1 MVYRLFTKNHYVHG
15 LKSLITSQVSSDI
28 FENISHDERTY
39 FFEEWI
45 HRSLNDKN
53 ENIFYDVTSISSY
66 SSNIDWVEWGY
77 NRDGEDLGQV
87 NIGMFC
93 GEKSR
98 LPLYYNM
105 YNGSLTDKVNMDC
118 VLQNAKDVGIEKVK
132 LVLDGGFCD
141 KPRLQELHSSGH
153 IFTVGVPLSLNEAKT
168 YVEKY
173 GKGINKASNK
183 LRKHIEYCINIPT
196 NFMGVDGRVILCFNE
211 PRHSDVTSSLVKKV
225 DDLEEKLKSMKKF
238 PTKNI
243 KLYKKYFD
251 IYKTEDGFQYKKND
265 NTIDAEAEMAGYF
278 LLFSTDMESEVED
291 LLYFYRAK
299 DVDEKMFCQLKVHVD
314 GNRLRVHNNKT
325 VSGKMFVIFIALI
338 IRSYLQNRLSN
349 YLEKEHIT
357 LKKAMLRLSDIK
369 IIKSR
374 GKFRFLKALT
384 KKQKD
389 LLDVFLIKDE
399 MIERLDQLQVVE

>member
-1 MVYRLFTKNHYVHG
+1 
-15 LKSLITSQVSSDI
+15 
-28 FENISHDERTY
+28 
-39 FFEEWI
+39 
-45 HRSLNDKN
+45 
-53 ENIFYDVTSISSY
+53 
-66 SSNIDWVEWGY
+66 
-77 NRDGEDLGQV
+77 
-87 NIGMFC
+87 
-93 GEKSR
+93 
-98 LPLYYNM
+98 M

-251 IYKTEDGFQYKKND
+251 IYKTEDGFQYKRND
-265 NTIDAEAEMAGYF
+265 NSIDAEAEMAGYF